1 MQMKDNSK
9 DAQNYIMSKTNKT
22 VTLKDVRN
30 IKPIAKAPLNT
41 NKLEEIMPKL
51 IQEGDSV
58 KIFRNSDKNLRAI
71 YYQSKTMK
79 QMFKYFPEILMCDG
93 TYKLNN
99 LRMPLYSLLM
109 EMDIVKLCV
118 LFCWLMRTKL
128 L

>member
-1 MQMKDNSK
+1 MKDNSK